1 MSMEKLKRF
10 VWHFDREKWRQ
21 YLDSDKEPAER
32 FDDAEQVGNELIL
45 AASMIDDALN
55 DYCAYKFYEQPDED
69 NREEV
74 EAYIALIL
82 ETADELEAFFN
93 EGEAKGLSVQEIAL
107 VDSLFGVA
115 PNAFPEDC
123 VQAAREIWQGVAP
136 HVPQQGTKKS
146 VDEEHRFVLAMR
158 DTYILPIVAKYDIE
172 LEQFDLG
179 PKPIGYVTSWLNRL
193 YEGDD
198 DVE

>member
-1 MSMEKLKRF
+1 MEKLKRF

-21 YLDSDKEPAER
+21 YLEGDKDPYEWVY
-32 FDDAEQVGNELIL
+32 DAEQVGNELTN
-45 AASMIDDALN
+45 AAFMIDDALN
-55 DYCAYKFYEQPDED
+55 DYCAYKFYERPDGD
-69 NREEV
+69 NRKEV
-74 EAYIALIL
+74 EDYIAMIF
-82 ETADELEAFFN
+82 ETADELEDFFKA
-93 EGEAKGLSVQEIAL
+93 GEARGLSIQEVAL
-107 VDSLFGVA
+107 MDSLFGVA

-123 VQAAREIWQGVAP
+123 VQAAREIWHGVAP
-136 HVPQQGTKKS
+136 HVPQPGSKKT
-146 VDEEHRFVLAMR
+146 VDEESRFVLTMR
-158 DTYILPIVAKYDIE
+158 DTYILPIVAKYEIE